1 MPKIT
6 LQTGVKITHDK
17 NGNIISLISPYDKQ
31 KTYGEKCVDD
41 LKAIFKGWEQC

>member
-17 NGNIISLISPYDKQ
+17 NGNITSLVSPYDEPKS
-31 KTYGEKCVDD
+31 YGEQCVDT
-41 LKAIFKGWEQC
+41 LNTMFKNFQ